1 MIEQELKTLIVQLYT
16 QFLTRLNA
24 EGQGAFDENE
34 IAEGAE
40 MFGTHL
46 ILNMR
51 EAGGLDELLSQSPEE
66 IRELFNDLQP
76 HQPRA
81 NQPLGAPLL

>member
-1 MIEQELKTLIVQLYT
+1 MTEQELKTLIVQLYT

-51 EAGGLDELLSQSPEE
+51 EAGGLDDLLSQSPEE

-81 NQPLGAPLL
+81 NQL

>member
-1 MIEQELKTLIVQLYT
+1 MTEQELKTLIVQLYT

-66 IRELFNDLQP
+66 IRELLNDLQP

>member
-1 MIEQELKTLIVQLYT
+1 MTEQELKALIVQLYT

-24 EGQGAFDENE
+24 EGQGTFDENE
-34 IAEGAE
+34 IAVGAE

-46 ILNMR
+46 IMNMR
-51 EAGGLDELLSQSPEE
+51 EAGGLNELLSQSPEQ
-66 IRELFNDLQP
+66 IREHFNDLQP

-81 NQPLGAPLL
+81 NRSRQGWNK

>member
-1 MIEQELKTLIVQLYT
+1 MTEQELKALIVQLYT

-24 EGQGAFDENE
+24 EGQGTFDENE
-34 IAEGAE
+34 IAVGAE

-46 ILNMR
+46 IMNMN
-51 EAGGLDELLSQSPEE
+51 ELLSQSPEQ
-66 IRELFNDLQP
+66 IREHFNDLQP

-81 NQPLGAPLL
+81 NRSSQRWNK